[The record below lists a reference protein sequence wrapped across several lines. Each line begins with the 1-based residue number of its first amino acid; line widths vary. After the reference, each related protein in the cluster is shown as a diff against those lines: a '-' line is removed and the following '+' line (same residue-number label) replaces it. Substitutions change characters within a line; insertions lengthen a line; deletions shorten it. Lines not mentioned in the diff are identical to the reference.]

1 MKALKLVSLAA
12 VLLLAGCA
20 SNPMQVS
27 STTTVEPPAAAKSQ
41 VVFMRDTFVGS
52 AISAS
57 LYDVTAD
64 EPVFIGIIN
73 NGTKVV
79 YEATP
84 GKHRYMVVSEA
95 ADFME
100 ADLAA
105 SKTYYSMVTP
115 RMGMWKARFSLW
127 PVKTS
132 AGAEISSTSQDFINS
147 QKNTKVAN
155 TTDKAKAW
163 FQSNKSSVIEKQKEY
178 LTVWQQKSQADLAK
192 RTLSPEDG
200 M

>member
-1 MKALKLVSLAA
+1 MKALKLIALAT

-27 STTTVEPPAAAKSQ
+27 TTTVGPPAAAKSQ

-57 LYDVTAD
+57 LYDVTAE

-105 SKTYYSMVTP
+105 GKTYYSMVTP

-127 PVKTS
+127 PVKKS
-132 AGAEISSTSQDFINS
+132 ASAEISNTSQDFINS

-163 FQSNKSSVIEKQKEY
+163 SQSNKSSVIEKQKEY
-178 LTVWQQKSQADLAK
+178 LAVWQQKSQADLAK